1 VTVIFQ
7 RDECRESSDVND
19 DKRKDLCSLLSYAEE
34 LLRITEKTVS
44 DLGRDALKV
53 FHEAQISHLEGVR
66 TAVAADEWLRIARL
80 RETAP
85 PEIDAM
91 FDGWLSGLGGVTQ
104 PPRLA
109 DRLMLETDLDTA
121 SDLICAGLV
130 DDADIMPQ
138 RGDNADPN
146 TVDVILRT
154 ERMPEFVQRYRD
166 YVAGPWQAWAEA
178 ERPRRRSIAL
188 YTSLFEAYQRTISSG
203 DDTPIECVFGV
214 GLARWA
220 HPSGRIDVPL
230 IEAMVE
236 LDLDEADS
244 AIVVRPR
251 QQPPRVNLRPF
262 VALEISGASG
272 VQRDAERRLTAL
284 MSDPDGGFDPFD
296 GSTFDDVLRLCQARL
311 SGTSVYEADANPIPP
326 SERPLPAFDTML
338 RVSNSWVLYTRA
350 RSIDFRCDDIR
361 RLKERI
367 NEVDDEASLP
377 GPAVRLASRPSNER
391 RQDID
396 DDLEDD
402 IGITIPDAPLTRSGV
417 GSGGAGFVFSNA
429 RSSDDAKA
437 LFLPLPVNDEQ
448 AEIIARLEEPGS
460 AGVVVQGPPGTGKT
474 HTIANIICH
483 YMARG
488 RRVLVAARSPEALAA
503 IQSKMPEEIR
513 SLAIAII
520 HSDREGAKQLEEAVG
535 ILAREVAN
543 ANLDELRRD
552 RTDRERRLAVVRE
565 ALARADREIRAYAER
580 NLLKVPF
587 RGEELLPMELA
598 ARVEA
603 ERPAHAWFTDRL
615 DMVDAHKAVFSG
627 TEIADARGIRA
638 QLGGDIIYSA
648 EAIPDPTSLPD
659 AAQLLAAHAA
669 LTRATESQARSA
681 RGDLPYVAISIPGAA
696 EAIRDTHAW
705 LERLG
710 AWFDEINVGR
720 QAWVLVAYQ
729 ILLEAKPVEA
739 VARQTLRTL
748 LGDWMRI
755 GAEGGRLAL
764 QGIEVPVPPGDAAF
778 DAAVEKLSR
787 GEKAFG
793 LFGGGAL
800 KSKLGI
806 VRVAGATP
814 SVKPSEVEAWKAVHA
829 WRRWQ
834 REVVSLLGRWNAAA
848 PVLGLQTLPLDP
860 QAGAAEILR
869 LGSVVE
875 RMHAFHQEAPQRLT
889 ILGGLFPQGVDA
901 RQVIVAGKI
910 EAVLE
915 ALAANLDRGELREG
929 RELAARL
936 GELAA
941 IAPDLPLQRALA
953 TVVDMLGKPEV
964 TARDLAEA
972 WTEVT
977 DEAVRL
983 AALRPLRERLE
994 AIASVITESGA
1005 PVWATALLT
1014 DRAETGVEDRW
1025 TPASWDATWQWARAA
1040 GFVAR
1045 ISDRQALADLQQRRL
1060 ELEVEQ
1066 RRLLAET
1073 VRLRTFLGLK
1083 RGITDQVGAAL
1094 AKFVAAIRRIGAG
1107 TGRSAERHRRASRA
1121 AALEAASAVPC
1132 WILPEWRVAE
1142 QLPSEI
1148 GIFDL
1153 VIVDEASQSD
1163 ITALPV
1169 VLRGR
1174 KLLVVGDDKQ
1184 VSPSAVGIEERF
1196 AIQLRETYLRGL
1208 HLANSLDPATSL
1220 YEIAAMTFPGAVT
1233 MLREHFRCVEPI
1245 IRFSSRFYPKAL
1257 IPLRLPTVSERLD
1270 PPLVDVYIR
1279 GGVKQR
1285 DVNAAEAD
1293 WIVEE
1298 ICRITSD
1305 PAMAKRTIGVISLI
1319 GDKQAKRIADKL
1331 TARLGTD
1338 TLVRHRIMCGN
1349 AATFQGQERDIVFL
1363 SMVACPETA
1372 RSQTART
1379 IQQRFNVAMSRA
1391 RDRLYLVRSVKA
1403 SDLSAGDLK
1412 LAIIEHF
1419 SRPMEGSAAQL
1430 QDNVLSLCDS
1440 EFEREVGRRLL
1451 ERGYR
1456 LKAQVPIAGF
1466 RIDFVVEGEGDRRL
1480 AIELDGDQ
1488 YHGPDRWADDLRRQ
1502 RALERM
1508 GWVFWRCWGSH
1519 WLADPEGCMVDLL
1532 GALAR
1537 MGIEPLSGDFS
1548 PVAWTRHIVVDEA
1561 SDEYSADVT
1570 GGHKAPDGDNPAPP
1584 GETGSVQ
1591 TEGVAAEAP
1600 AGPVPEEGCAASSP
1614 PDGVDAEEVVQP
1626 GDTVVVR
1633 FADTDARRRFRID
1646 MTSHDP
1652 DGGVVHVSQPL
1663 AQALIGS
1670 SIDDEVEFEA
1680 AGKTRV
1686 VVVERIQKAA

>member
-1 VTVIFQ
+1 MP
-7 RDECRESSDVND
+7 E

-34 LLRITEKTVS
+34 LLRITEKTVT
-44 DLGRDALKV
+44 DLSRDALKV
-53 FHEAQISHLEGVR
+53 FHQVQVARLEGVR
-66 TAVAADEWLRIARL
+66 TAVAPDEWLRVARL
-80 RETAP
+80 RETPP
-85 PEIDAM
+85 PEIDEM
-91 FDGWLSGLGGVTQ
+91 FDGWLSGLGGVTE

-109 DRLMLETDLDTA
+109 DRLLVEADLDTA
-121 SDLICAGLV
+121 SELVCAGLV
-130 DDADIMPQ
+130 DEADIMLQ
-138 RGDNADPN
+138 RGDDADPN

-154 ERMPEFVQRYRD
+154 ERMPELVQLYRD

-178 ERPRRRSIAL
+178 ERPRRQSIAV
-188 YTSLFEAYQRTISSG
+188 YTSLFETYQRTISAG

-220 HPSGRIDVPL
+220 HPSGRIDAPL
-230 IEAMVE
+230 IEATVE

-244 AIVVRPR
+244 AIIVRPR

-262 VALEISGASG
+262 VALEINGAGG
-272 VQRDAERRLTAL
+272 VQRDAERRLAAV

-296 GSTFDDVLRLCQARL
+296 GTTFDDVLRLCQARL
-311 SGTSVYEADANPIPP
+311 SGTSIYEADANPLPP
-326 SERPLPAFDTML
+326 SERPLPAFDTVL
-338 RVSNSWVLYTRA
+338 RVSNSWVLYIRP
-350 RSIDFRCDDIR
+350 RSVDFRCDDIR

-367 NEVDDEASLP
+367 TEADETSLP

-402 IGITIPDAPLTRSGV
+402 IGVTLPDAPLTRSG
-417 GSGGAGFVFSNA
+417 GGRSGAGAV
-429 RSSDDAKA
+429 SSDAGGGDDAKA
-437 LFLPLPVNDEQ
+437 LFLPLPFNDEQ
-448 AEIIARLEEPGS
+448 AEIIARLEDPGS

-488 RRVLVAARSPEALAA
+488 RRVLVTARTPEALTA

-513 SLAIAII
+513 SLAIAVI

-543 ANLDELRRD
+543 ANADELRRD
-552 RTDRERRLAVVRE
+552 RADRERRLAVVRE

-615 DMVDAHKAVFSG
+615 DMEDAHKARFSG
-627 TEIADARGIRA
+627 TEIAEARAIRA
-638 QLGGDIIYSA
+638 RLGGDIVYPA
-648 EAIPDPTSLPD
+648 AAIPDPAALPD
-659 AAQLLAAHAA
+659 AARLLAAHAA
-669 LTRATESQARSA
+669 LTRATESQARSV

-705 LERLG
+705 LEGLG
-710 AWFDEINVGR
+710 AWFDEIGVGGH
-720 QAWVLVAYQ
+720 AWVLVAYQ
-729 ILLEAKPVEA
+729 ILLEAKPA
-739 VARQTLRTL
+739 DAIARQTLRTL
-748 LGDWMRI
+748 LGDWTRL
-755 GAEGGRLAL
+755 GAEGRGLAL

-793 LFGGGAL
+793 LFGGGTL
-800 KSKLGI
+800 KAQLGT

-814 SVKPSEVEAWKAVHA
+814 SVKPPQVEAWKAVHA

-848 PVLGLQTLPLDP
+848 PVLGLQTLPSDL

-869 LGSVVE
+869 LGSVME
-875 RMHAFHQEAPQRLT
+875 RMHAFQQEAPQRLT
-889 ILGGLFPQGVDA
+889 VIGGLFPEGVDA
-901 RQVIVAGKI
+901 RQVVVAGKI
-910 EAVLE
+910 ETVRE

-936 GELAA
+936 GELAG

-953 TVVDMLGKPEV
+953 TVADMLGKPEV

-994 AIASVITESGA
+994 AIASVIAASGA
-1005 PVWATALLT
+1005 RAWATALLT
-1014 DRAETGVEDRW
+1014 ERAETGVEDRW
-1025 TPASWDATWQWARAA
+1025 TPASWDATWEWARAA

-1045 ISDRQALADLQQRRL
+1045 ISDRQALADLQRRRS
-1060 ELEVEQ
+1060 ELEAEQ

-1107 TGRSAERHRRASRA
+1107 TGRSAERHRRASRE

-1142 QLPSEI
+1142 QLPSEM
-1148 GIFDL
+1148 GVFDL

-1208 HLANSLDPATSL
+1208 HIASSLDPATSL
-1220 YEIAAMTFPGAVT
+1220 YDIAAMTFPGSVT

-1285 DVNAAEAD
+1285 DVNEAEAE

-1298 ICRITSD
+1298 VGRITSD

-1363 SMVACPETA
+1363 SMVACPDTA

-1391 RDRLYLVRSVKA
+1391 RDRLYLVRSVRA

-1412 LAIIEHF
+1412 LAVIEHF
-1419 SRPMEGSAAQL
+1419 ARPMEGVAAQPER
-1430 QDNVLSLCDS
+1430 DVLALCDS
-1440 EFEREVGRRLL
+1440 DFEGEVGRRLL

-1456 LKAQVPIAGF
+1456 LKAQVPVAGF

-1519 WLADPEGCMVDLL
+1519 WLADPEGCMADLL
-1532 GALAR
+1532 TTLAR

-1548 PVAWTRHIVVDEA
+1548 SITWTRHIVVDEA
-1561 SDEYSADVT
+1561 GGKDTVGIQEQGPDNDDRLADTVT
-1570 GGHKAPDGDNPAPP
+1570 GSAEPGGAAP
-1584 GETGSVQ
+1584 
-1591 TEGVAAEAP
+1591 EAP
-1600 AGPVPEEGCAASSP
+1600 AADPSP
-1614 PDGVDAEEVVQP
+1614 ADTPDAKEVVSL

-1633 FADTDARRRFRID
+1633 FADTNSLRRFRID
-1646 MTSHDP
+1646 ATSNDP

-1663 AQALIGS
+1663 AKALIGS
-1670 SIDDEVEFEA
+1670 SIDDEVEFDA
-1680 AGKTRV
+1680 AGNTRV
-1686 VVVERIQKAA
+1686 VVVERILKAA

>member
-1 VTVIFQ
+1 M
-7 RDECRESSDVND
+7 ND
-19 DKRKDLCSLLSYAEE
+19 DKRKDLCSLLSYAED
-34 LLRITEKTVS
+34 LLRITEKTVT

-53 FHEAQISHLEGVR
+53 FHEVQVSRLEGVR
-66 TAVAADEWLRIARL
+66 TAVAPDEWLRVARL
-80 RETAP
+80 RETPP

-91 FDGWLSGLGGVTQ
+91 FEGWLSGLGGVTE

-109 DRLMLETDLDTA
+109 DWLMVEADLDTA
-121 SDLICAGLV
+121 SELVCAGLV
-130 DDADIMPQ
+130 DEADIMPQ
-138 RGDNADPN
+138 RGDDADPH
-146 TVDVILRT
+146 TVDVILRI
-154 ERMPEFVQRYRD
+154 ERMPEFVQLYRD

-178 ERPRRRSIAL
+178 ERPRRQSIAF
-188 YTSLFEAYQRTISSG
+188 YTSLFGAYQRTISAG

-220 HPSGRIDVPL
+220 HPLGRIDAPL
-230 IEAMVE
+230 IEATVE

-244 AIVVRPR
+244 AIIVRPR
-251 QQPPRVNLRPF
+251 QQPPRVDLRPF
-262 VALEISGASG
+262 VALEINGAGG
-272 VQRDAERRLTAL
+272 VQRDAERRLAAVIG
-284 MSDPDGGFDPFD
+284 DPDGGFDPFD

-311 SGTSVYEADANPIPP
+311 SGTSIYEADANPLPS
-326 SERPLPAFDTML
+326 SERPLPTFDTLL
-338 RVSNSWVLYTRA
+338 RVSNSWVLYIRP
-350 RSIDFRCDDIR
+350 RSVDFRCDDIR

-367 NEVDDEASLP
+367 TEAEDEASLP
-377 GPAVRLASRPSNER
+377 GPAIRLASRPSNER
-391 RQDID
+391 RQDMD

-402 IGITIPDAPLTRSGV
+402 IGVTFPDAPLTRSGG
-417 GSGGAGFVFSNA
+417 GSGSAGTVSSNA
-429 RSSDDAKA
+429 GGGDDAKA
-437 LFLPLPVNDEQ
+437 LFLPLPFNDEQ
-448 AEIIARLEEPGS
+448 AEIIARLEDPGS

-488 RRVLVAARSPEALAA
+488 RRVLVTARTPEALTA

-513 SLAIAII
+513 SLAIAVVY
-520 HSDREGAKQLEEAVG
+520 SDREGAKQLEEAVG

-543 ANLDELRRD
+543 ANADELRRD
-552 RTDRERRLAVVRE
+552 RADRERRLAVVRE
-565 ALARADREIRAYAER
+565 ALARADHEIRAYAER

-603 ERPAHAWFTDRL
+603 ERPAHTWFTDHL
-615 DMVDAHKAVFSG
+615 DLEDAHKARFSG
-627 TEIADARGIRA
+627 TEIAEARAIRA
-638 QLGGDIIYSA
+638 RLGGDIVYPA
-648 EAIPDPTSLPD
+648 AAIPDPAALPD

-669 LTRATESQARSA
+669 LTRATESQARSV
-681 RGDLPYVAISIPGAA
+681 RGDLPYVAISVPGAA

-705 LERLG
+705 LEDLG
-710 AWFDEINVGR
+710 AWFDEIGVGGH
-720 QAWVLVAYQ
+720 AWVLVAYQ
-729 ILLEAKPVEA
+729 ILLEAKPADA

-748 LGDWMRI
+748 FGDWTWLA
-755 GAEGGRLAL
+755 AEGRGLAL

-793 LFGGGAL
+793 LFGGGTL
-800 KSKLGI
+800 KAQLGT
-806 VRVAGATP
+806 VRVAGAIP
-814 SVKPSEVEAWKAVHA
+814 SVKPPEVEAWKAVHA

-848 PVLGLQTLPLDP
+848 PVLGLQTLPSDP

-869 LGSVVE
+869 LGSVME
-875 RMHAFHQEAPQRLT
+875 RMHTFQQEAPHRLT
-889 ILGGLFPQGVDA
+889 VIGALFPQGVDA
-901 RQVIVAGKI
+901 RQVVVAGKI
-910 EAVLE
+910 ETVRE

-936 GELAA
+936 GELAG

-953 TVVDMLGKPEV
+953 TVADMLGKPEV

-994 AIASVITESGA
+994 AIASVVVASGA
-1005 PVWATALLT
+1005 RAWATALLT
-1014 DRAETGVEDRW
+1014 ERAETGVEDRW
-1025 TPASWDATWQWARAA
+1025 TPASWDATWEWARAA

-1045 ISDRQALADLQQRRL
+1045 ISNRQALADLQRRRS
-1060 ELEVEQ
+1060 ELEAEQ

-1073 VRLRTFLGLK
+1073 VRLRTFIGLK

-1107 TGRSAERHRRASRA
+1107 TGRSAERFRRASRE

-1142 QLPSEI
+1142 QLPSEM
-1148 GIFDL
+1148 GVFDL

-1208 HLANSLDPATSL
+1208 HIANSLDPATSL
-1220 YEIAAMTFPGAVT
+1220 YDIAAMTFPGSVT

-1285 DVNAAEAD
+1285 DVNEAEAE

-1298 ICRITSD
+1298 VGRITSD

-1331 TARLGTD
+1331 TAQLGTD

-1363 SMVACPETA
+1363 SMVACPDTA

-1391 RDRLYLVRSVKA
+1391 RDRLYLVRSVRA

-1412 LAIIEHF
+1412 LAVIEHF
-1419 SRPMEGSAAQL
+1419 AKPMEGTTAQP
-1430 QDNVLSLCDS
+1430 QGDVLALSDS
-1440 EFEREVGRRLL
+1440 DFEREVGRRLL

-1456 LKAQVPIAGF
+1456 LKAQVPVAGF

-1508 GWVFWRCWGSH
+1508 GCVFWRCWGSH
-1519 WLADPEGCMVDLL
+1519 WLADPEGCMADLL

-1548 PVAWTRHIVVDEA
+1548 PVAWTRHIIVDEDA
-1561 SDEYSADVT
+1561 ADVT
-1570 GGHKAPDGDNPAPP
+1570 EGEETPDDEHSPPAGEP
-1584 GETGSVQ
+1584 GPAQ
-1591 TEGVAAEAP
+1591 PHGVAPEPPAAEPVLAEAGAAGSP
-1600 AGPVPEEGCAASSP
+1600 A
-1614 PDGVDAEEVVQP
+1614 DDVDADEVVRP
-1626 GDTVVVR
+1626 GDTVIVR

-1646 MTSHDP
+1646 LTSNDP
-1652 DGGVVHVSQPL
+1652 DGGIVHVSQPL

-1670 SIDDEVEFEA
+1670 GIDDEIEFEA

-1686 VVVERIQKAA
+1686 VVIEQIQKAA